1 MLEFTIKALITI
13 VIFLALAGSNH
24 PAGVIG
30 VVIDLITAKR

>member
-1 MLEFTIKALITI
+1 MIAFTIKVLITI

-30 VVIDLITAKR
+30 VVIDLLTAKR